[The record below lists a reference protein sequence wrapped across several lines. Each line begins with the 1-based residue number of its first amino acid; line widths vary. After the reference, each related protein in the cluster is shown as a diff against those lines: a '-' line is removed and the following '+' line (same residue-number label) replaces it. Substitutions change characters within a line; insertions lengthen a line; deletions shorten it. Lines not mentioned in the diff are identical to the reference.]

1 MKRYQSRLL
10 NKEEARNTRKLFV
23 SGALILAIIL
33 ALVFGGIPLLVKIA
47 VTFSDINNIN
57 SPIEQ
62 IDKTPPAPPQI
73 STPPEAIKINPLTLS
88 GFAEPGSKVQIF
100 LNGSQ
105 LKDVL
110 AAEDGTFMADNI
122 NLTEGLNVLY
132 ATAVDDALNQS
143 QPSTKVN
150 VVLDTKAPLLE
161 ISQPQ
166 NNAHFL
172 GEKQRKMQIIG
183 KTEVEASLTINN
195 SSEILDKDGNFSSTL
210 TLNEG
215 DNTITITA
223 LDLAGNK
230 TEKQIKVTYS
240 P

>member
-10 NKEEARNTRKLFV
+10 NKEEARSTRRFFV
-23 SGALILAIIL
+23 SAILIITIIL

-73 STPPEAIKINPLTLS
+73 STPPEAIKTNPLTLN
-88 GFAEPGSKVQIF
+88 GFAESGSKVQIY
-100 LNGSQ
+100 LNNSQ
-105 LKDVL
+105 YKDVL

-122 NLTEGLNVLY
+122 NLTEGQNILY
-132 ATAVDDALNQS
+132 AIALDDALNQS
-143 QPSTKVN
+143 QASTKVS
-150 VVLDTKAPLLE
+150 VILDTKEPLLE

-166 NNAHFL
+166 NNARFT
-172 GEKQRKMQIIG
+172 GEKQRKIQIFG

>member
-10 NKEEARNTRKLFV
+10 NKEEARNTRRLFI
-23 SGALILAIIL
+23 SGALILLILL

-73 STPPEAIKINPLTLS
+73 STPPEAIKTNPLTLS

-100 LNGSQ
+100 LSGIQ
-105 LKDVL
+105 YKEVI
-110 AAEDGTFMADNI
+110 AAEDGTFMADSI
-122 NLTEGLNVLY
+122 NLNEGLNVLY
-132 ATAVDDALNQS
+132 VLAVDKAGNQS
-143 QPSTKVN
+143 KPSTKVT
-150 VVLDTKAPLLE
+150 VILDSKEPLLE

-166 NNAHFL
+166 NSARFN
-172 GEKQRKMQIIG
+172 GDKQRKIQILG
-183 KTEVEASLTINN
+183 RTEVEAFLTINN
-195 SSEILDKDGNFSSTL
+195 SSEILDKDGNFASFF

-215 DNTITITA
+215 ENTITVTA

-230 TEKQIKVTYS
+230 TEKQIKVTYT